1 MDHAQGP
8 RCRKR
13 NYFVRM
19 GDSDARRSLQAV
31 FCRAILILL
40 GVLNRIGILLS
51 VNELQGALRSH
62 PSSRGDFLP
71 THSSGK

>member
-1 MDHAQGP
+1 ML
-8 RCRKR
+8 R
-13 NYFVRM
+13 V
-19 GDSDARRSLQAV
+19 LAV
-31 FCRAILILL
+31 GSGIILFGWVIPTRVGLSKQSSVGLILILL
-40 GVLNRIGILLS
+40 GVLNLIGILLP